1 MNPFGDS
8 TADKYAEVKNQEIQ
22 ALIEMSIQ
30 DLKEIIGTDTLND
43 ATIRLFLKNFTR
55 EVEGKVSTSI
65 LRPLME
71 GMMKPRAAQVPPGFG
86 L

>member
-8 TADKYAEVKNQEIQ
+8 TADKYAEKKDQEIQ

-30 DLKEIIGTDTLND
+30 DLKEIVGTDVND
-43 ATIRLFLKNFTR
+43 ATLRLFLKNFTR

-71 GMMKPRAAQVPPGFG
+71 GMLKPRMPQGFPPPG